1 MMLTTNV
8 LDPIATVYVVVD
20 VVKFPGYS
28 SLIADGEMLI
38 NCIVFAVD
46 GVIDLV
52 LVDVPPVTT
61 TLNDVDNSAKYGT
74 K

>member
-1 MMLTTNV
+1 M
-8 LDPIATVYVVVD
+8 ATEYVVVD

-28 SLIADGEMLI
+28 SFMADGDMFI
-38 NCIVFAVD
+38 NCIVFVVV
-46 GVIDLV
+46 GVITFV

-61 TLNDVDNSAKYGT
+61 TLNAVDNSAKYGM